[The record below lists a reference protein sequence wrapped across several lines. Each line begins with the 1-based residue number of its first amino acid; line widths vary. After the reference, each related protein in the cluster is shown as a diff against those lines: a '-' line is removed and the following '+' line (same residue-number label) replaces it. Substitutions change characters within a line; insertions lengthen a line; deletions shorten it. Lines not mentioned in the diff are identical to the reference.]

1 MKNKSFS
8 LNILPFFDIISN
20 MDTKP
25 KILYHGSGIEITD
38 GFIRVKPAYLTR
50 TGEDITAVFATDD
63 FMHAKIY
70 AAMRKIGVQGLW
82 KWPSDGNTLY
92 VQKINPNISAI
103 VYVYEL
109 DSDGF
114 ERDNSDYYCMT
125 DKKIK
130 KIHKFDVMQEIR
142 NGNIKVF
149 VLKDEFNK
157 PNMSRTEW
165 KEITKD
171 KNKFELYKPDSKKL
185 EMQIFAKMKNLEFD
199 K

>member
-1 MKNKSFS
+1 M
-8 LNILPFFDIISN
+8 NILLFYDTISN
-20 MDTKP
+20 MDVKP
-25 KILYHGSGIEITD
+25 KTLYHGSQHEITD
-38 GFIRVKPAYLTR
+38 GVIHTKLAYLTA
-50 TGEDITAVFATDD
+50 TNQPIKAVFATDD
-63 FMHAKIY
+63 FVHAKIY

-82 KWPSDGNTLY
+82 KCPSDGNTLY

-114 ERDNSDYYCMT
+114 EHDNSDYYCMT

-142 NGNIKVF
+142 NGNIEVF

-157 PNMSRTEW
+157 PNMSRSEW

-171 KNKFELYKPDSKKL
+171 KTKFELYKPDSKKL
-185 EMQIFAKMKNLEFD
+185 DMQILAKAKNLVLD